1 MYFFKKLWVF
11 RAVNFV
17 LFHHSSLRGIERER
31 SYVGE
36 VDTVGTLH
44 SHEHMSP
51 LSPPSHPKK
60 EVKMC
65 QVVILGSPCN
75 PAISIYTASEKKSN
89 HFDFFAPRE
98 EAGLWGRGFG
108 VSRLPMHRHSHP
120 CQSPWACPS
129 PDIQARK
136 TAFLKN

>member
-1 MYFFKKLWVF
+1 M
-11 RAVNFV
+11 AVV

-51 LSPPSHPKK
+51 LSPPPHPKK

-65 QVVILGSPCN
+65 QVV
-75 PAISIYTASEKKSN
+75 
-89 HFDFFAPRE
+89 
-98 EAGLWGRGFG
+98 
-108 VSRLPMHRHSHP
+108 V
-120 CQSPWACPS
+120 
-129 PDIQARK
+129 
-136 TAFLKN
+136 